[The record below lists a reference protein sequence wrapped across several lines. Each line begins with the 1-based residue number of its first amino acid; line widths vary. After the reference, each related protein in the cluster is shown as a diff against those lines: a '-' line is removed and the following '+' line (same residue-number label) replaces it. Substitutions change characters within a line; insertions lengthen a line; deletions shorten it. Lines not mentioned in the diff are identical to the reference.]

1 MKCPNCGA
9 ETSASKICEYCNS
22 ELPQDKPVVNI
33 TNNYYESTGNQNNE
47 PTAGKCPKCGSNNI
61 KFQREKIGS
70 VGKSQSHKSTFS
82 NTRNSNSVRQNAYR
96 TIGLCQNCGHTWN
109 PDSAD
114 KGNGSGRKTWLWVL
128 GWIFI
133 FPVPL
138 TILLLR
144 KKDMKPAVKYGIIAA
159 AWLLFLVIG
168 VFGNSETDTPPNETS
183 SITTTEAIVETT
195 VNNNP
200 FARQEKTIR
209 KFVSEFNEI
218 SDTTITDID
227 FIKNHTIAYLIID
240 GFPELSIK
248 VNNHS
253 EMGFFFTFEFS
264 SGTALLEQYEN
275 LIRDI
280 VKVFD
285 ANIDVKEKLQK
296 AKSNKD
302 TIIYLSDSISVEY
315 HYIKDAVGY
324 QAADTYII
332 TLTST
337 DYNK

>member
-9 ETSASKICEYCNS
+9 ETSASKVCEYCNS

-33 TNNYYESTGNQNNE
+33 TNNYYEGTGNQNNE
-47 PTAGKCPKCGSNNI
+47 SVAGKCPKCGSNNI

-70 VGKSQSHKSTFS
+70 VGKSQSHKSVFS
-82 NTRNSNSVRQNAYR
+82 NTRNSSSVSQNAYR

-109 PDSAD
+109 PDGTD
-114 KGNGSGRKTWLWVL
+114 KTKISGKKTWLWVL

-144 KKDMKPAVKYGIIAA
+144 KKDMKPAIKYSIIAV
-159 AWLLFLVIG
+159 AWLLFFVIG
-168 VFGNSETDTPPNETS
+168 FLGNSETDTTTNETTS
-183 SITTTEAIVETT
+183 HITTEVTTETNEDS
-195 VNNNP
+195 NP

-209 KFVSEFNEI
+209 KFASEFNEI
-218 SDTTITDID
+218 SDISISDID

-240 GFPELSIK
+240 DFSELSIK
-248 VNNHS
+248 VNDHS

-264 SGTALLEQYEN
+264 NGTASLAKYEK
-275 LIRDI
+275 LMRDI

-285 ANIDVKEKLQK
+285 ANVDVGEKFQE
-296 AKSNKD
+296 ANTNND
-302 TIIYLSDSISVEY
+302 TKINLSDSISVEY
-315 HYIKDAVGY
+315 HYIEDAVGY